1 MEKRRNFFLV
11 LILLG
16 CIWGSTFLFI
26 RIGVRDIKP
35 MTFTS
40 LRLFIA
46 ALVFYIALKL
56 TGKDLGIPRNLIP
69 LLILTGIVDASI
81 PHFLIAW
88 GEQYVESGVASL
100 ILATSPFFT
109 LIIAHFLLQDEKIT
123 LLKLVGIGIGFFGVF
138 ILFYQQLN
146 YSSKTLFIGELLI
159 LIASAFY
166 ALGTILIR
174 KLSERMDFLRATFYF
189 LLFGFV
195 FSFPF
200 VFILEHPNT
209 SRLTMSASLS
219 VLYVAIVGSV
229 LGYSLFF
236 YLIDKI
242 GATKSSQIGYVVP
255 IFATFLGI
263 VFLKET
269 FTINLLIGALLILF
283 GVYLV
288 ENLKT

>member
-1 MEKRRNFFLV
+1 MEKRKNILL

-16 CIWGSTFLFI
+16 CIWGSNFLFI

-46 ALVFYIALKL
+46 TLVFYIVLKL
-56 TGKDLGIPRNLIP
+56 TGKDLHIPKELIP

-88 GEQYVESGVASL
+88 GEQYVESGVTSL

-109 LIIAHFLLQDEKIT
+109 LIIAHFLLRDEKIT
-123 LLKLVGIGIGFFGVF
+123 MLKLFGIGIGFFGVF
-138 ILFYQQLN
+138 VLFYNHLT
-146 YSSKTLFIGELLI
+146 YSSKNLLIGEILI
-159 LIASAFY
+159 LIASIFY

-174 KLSERMDFLRATFYF
+174 KVSEKINFLKAGFYF
-189 LLFGFV
+189 MLFASI

-200 VFILEHPNT
+200 VFILENPAA
-209 SRLTMSASLS
+209 SRLTISACLS
-219 VLYVAIVGSV
+219 VLYVGIVGSV
-229 LGYSLFF
+229 LGYSIFF
-236 YLIDKI
+236 YLIDKT
-242 GATKSSQIGYVVP
+242 GATKSSQIGYITP
-255 IFATFLGI
+255 IFATFLGV
-263 VFLKET
+263 VFLKES

-283 GVYLV
+283 GVYIV
-288 ENLKT
+288 ENSKT

>member
-1 MEKRRNFFLV
+1 MEKRKNILL

-16 CIWGSTFLFI
+16 CIWGSNFLFI

-46 ALVFYIALKL
+46 TLVFYMVLKL
-56 TGKDLGIPRNLIP
+56 TGKNLRIPKELIP

-88 GEQYVESGVASL
+88 GEQYVESGVTSL

-123 LLKLVGIGIGFFGVF
+123 MLKLFGIGIGFFGVF
-138 ILFYQQLN
+138 VLFYNHLT
-146 YSSKTLFIGELLI
+146 YSSKNLLVGEILI
-159 LIASAFY
+159 LIASIFY

-174 KLSERMDFLRATFYF
+174 KLSERMDFLKATFYF

-200 VFILEHPNT
+200 VFILENPAA
-209 SRLTMSASLS
+209 SRLTISACLS
-219 VLYVAIVGSV
+219 VLYVGIVGSV
-229 LGYSLFF
+229 LGYSIFF
-236 YLIDKI
+236 YLIDKT
-242 GATKSSQIGYVVP
+242 GATKSSQIGYITP
-255 IFATFLGI
+255 IFATFLGV
-263 VFLKET
+263 VFLKES

-283 GVYLV
+283 GVYIV
-288 ENLKT
+288 ENSKT

>member
-1 MEKRRNFFLV
+1 LDINIYVKNIFMEKRKNILL

-16 CIWGSTFLFI
+16 CIWGSNFLFI

-46 ALVFYIALKL
+46 ALVFYMVLKF
-56 TGKDLGIPRNLIP
+56 TGKDLRVPKELIP

-88 GEQYVESGVASL
+88 GEQYVESGVTSL

-123 LLKLVGIGIGFFGVF
+123 MLKLFGIGIGFFGVF
-138 ILFYQQLN
+138 VLLYNHLT
-146 YSSKTLFIGELLI
+146 YSSKNLLVGEILI
-159 LIASAFY
+159 LIASIFY
-166 ALGTILIR
+166 ALGTI
-174 KLSERMDFLRATFYF
+174 
-189 LLFGFV
+189 
-195 FSFPF
+195 
-200 VFILEHPNT
+200 VFILENPAA
-209 SRLTMSASLS
+209 SRLTISACLS
-219 VLYVAIVGSV
+219 VLYVGIVGSV
-229 LGYSLFF
+229 LGYSIFF
-236 YLIDKI
+236 YLIDKT
-242 GATKSSQIGYVVP
+242 GATKSSQIGYITP

-263 VFLKET
+263 VFLKES

-283 GVYLV
+283 GVYIV
-288 ENLKT
+288 ENSKT

>member
-1 MEKRRNFFLV
+1 MEKKRDFFLV
-11 LILLG
+11 LLLLG

-46 ALVFYIALKL
+46 TLVFYMVLKL
-56 TGKDLGIPRNLIP
+56 TGKNLRIPKELIP

-88 GEQYVESGVASL
+88 GEQYVESGVTSL

-123 LLKLVGIGIGFFGVF
+123 MLKLFGIGIGFFGVF
-138 ILFYQQLN
+138 VLLYNHLT
-146 YSSKTLFIGELLI
+146 YSSKNLLIGEILI
-159 LIASAFY
+159 LIASIFY

-174 KLSERMDFLRATFYF
+174 KLSERMDFLKATFYF

-200 VFILEHPNT
+200 VFILENPAA
-209 SRLTMSASLS
+209 SRLTISACLS
-219 VLYVAIVGSV
+219 VLYVGIVGSV
-229 LGYSLFF
+229 LGYSIFF
-236 YLIDKI
+236 YLIDKT
-242 GATKSSQIGYVVP
+242 GATKSSQIGYITP
-255 IFATFLGI
+255 IFATFLGV
-263 VFLKET
+263 VFLKES

-283 GVYLV
+283 GVYIV
-288 ENLKT
+288 ENSKT

>member
-1 MEKRRNFFLV
+1 MEKRKNFFLL

-16 CIWGSTFLFI
+16 CIWGSNFLFI

-46 ALVFYIALKL
+46 TLVFYMVLKL
-56 TGKDLGIPRNLIP
+56 TGKDLRIPKESIP

-88 GEQYVESGVASL
+88 GEQYVESGVTSL

-123 LLKLVGIGIGFFGVF
+123 MLKLFGIGIGFFGVF
-138 ILFYQQLN
+138 VLLYNHLT
-146 YSSKTLFIGELLI
+146 YSSKDLLVGEILI
-159 LIASAFY
+159 LIASIFY

-174 KLSERMDFLRATFYF
+174 KVSERMDFLKATFYF

-200 VFILEHPNT
+200 VFILENPAA
-209 SRLTMSASLS
+209 SRLTISAGLS
-219 VLYVAIVGSV
+219 VLYVGIVGSV
-229 LGYSLFF
+229 LGYSIFF
-236 YLIDKI
+236 YLIDKT
-242 GATKSSQIGYVVP
+242 GATKSSQIGYITP

-263 VFLKET
+263 VFLKES

-283 GVYLV
+283 GVYIV
-288 ENLKT
+288 ENSKT

>member
-1 MEKRRNFFLV
+1 MEKRKNILL

-16 CIWGSTFLFI
+16 CIWGSNFLFI

-46 ALVFYIALKL
+46 TLVFYMVLKL
-56 TGKDLGIPRNLIP
+56 TGKDLRIPKELIP
-69 LLILTGIVDASI
+69 LLILTGIVDAAI

-88 GEQYVESGVASL
+88 GEQYVESGVTSL

-123 LLKLVGIGIGFFGVF
+123 MLKLFGIGIGFFGVF
-138 ILFYQQLN
+138 VLFYNHLT
-146 YSSKTLFIGELLI
+146 YSSKNLLVGEILI
-159 LIASAFY
+159 LIASIFY

-174 KLSERMDFLRATFYF
+174 KLSERMDFLKATFYF

-200 VFILEHPNT
+200 VFILENPAA
-209 SRLTMSASLS
+209 SRLTISACLS
-219 VLYVAIVGSV
+219 VLYVGIVGSV
-229 LGYSLFF
+229 LGYSIFF
-236 YLIDKI
+236 YLIDKT
-242 GATKSSQIGYVVP
+242 GATKSSQIGYITP
-255 IFATFLGI
+255 IFATFLGV
-263 VFLKET
+263 VFLKES

-283 GVYLV
+283 GVYIV
-288 ENLKT
+288 ENSKT